1 MRAPG
6 YLFIPFLFLSCS
18 FFTTRVAEEKELH
31 IGVPATTLKLAT
43 EGSDLIKYINTRLL
57 TDSSRNL
64 LSQLGS
70 YKFSTSI
77 DASNAIDSRYNPDVF
92 IYYDYEGLQL
102 RYVFKGA
109 GLLQRSELQYE
120 LENYKKSI
128 YLEQIIFEAEAYK
141 GRLPYDLS
149 KHFGP
154 LSVEKVIGKHNSFF
168 DSGDP
173 NSRTTFTYPEK
184 GLFITFTNNLSNN
197 TIQYIT
203 LSDSISEMKRYP
215 TIYSNYASK

>member
-6 YLFIPFLFLSCS
+6 YLLIPLLFLSCS
-18 FFTTRVAEEKELH
+18 FFTTRVAEEKELD
-31 IGVPATTLKLAT
+31 IGVPVTKMKLAT
-43 EGSDLIKYINTRLL
+43 EGSDLIKYINTKLL

-77 DASNAIDSRYNPDVF
+77 DAANASDSRYNPDVF

-109 GLLQRSELQYE
+109 GLLQRRELQNE
-120 LENYKKSI
+120 IENYKKYI
-128 YLEQIIFEAEAYK
+128 YLEQIIFEAGVYK

-149 KHFGP
+149 QHFGP
-154 LSVEKVIGKHNSFF
+154 LSVEKVIGKHNTFF
-168 DSGDP
+168 DGGDP

-184 GLFITFTNNLSNN
+184 GLYITFTNNLKDN

-203 LSDSISEMKRYP
+203 LTDSISEMKRYP
-215 TIYSNYASK
+215 TIYPNYASK